1 MELHK
6 LRPGPLCC
14 VRYVVFAHHNFRHIS
29 DPEQET
35 RCTLSLGIN
44 QAFFGRLA
52 AFLVF
57 QVCVLRVM
65 IGLEVQDLYIRSP
78 SGHFFLCG

>member
-1 MELHK
+1 MELPK
-6 LRPGPLCC
+6 LRPGRLCC

-44 QAFFGRLA
+44 QVFFWKISCL
-52 AFLVF
+52 LVF

-65 IGLEVQDLYIRSP
+65 IGPGGPRFVY
-78 SGHFFLCG
+78 

>member
-1 MELHK
+1 MELPK
-6 LRPGPLCC
+6 LRPGRLCC

-44 QAFFGRLA
+44 Q
-52 AFLVF
+52 V
-57 QVCVLRVM
+57 
-65 IGLEVQDLYIRSP
+65 
-78 SGHFFLCG
+78 FFLKISCLLGLSGLRLEGNDWPGGPRFVY